1 MRTRGPAWGPIL
13 ALLAGVLALVVGTA
27 MGWNASLVDALVT
40 PPPIIRAGLVGLSVL
55 FALWA
60 LGRGIRRISEGRDPA
75 TGGPA
80 ALIRGV
86 RFVFLAVAGLSAAA
100 GWLLGHPLPLI
111 VALVIAAVD
120 VIETTFLLVVLGTRR
135 PGASD

>member
-1 MRTRGPAWGPIL
+1 MRTRGRAGGPIL
-13 ALLAGVLALVVGTA
+13 ALLAGVAALAVGTA
-27 MGWNASLVDALVT
+27 MGWDASLVATVVT
-40 PPPIIRAGLVGLSVL
+40 PPPLVRAALVGLAVL
-55 FALWA
+55 FAAWA
-60 LGRGIRRISEGRDPA
+60 LGRGIRRISDGRDPE

-86 RFVFLAVAGLSAAA
+86 RFVFLALAGLAAAA

-120 VIETTFLLVVLGTRR
+120 VIETTFLLVVLGPRR
-135 PGASD
+135 PGTPG